1 MFDHVGIAVSD
12 LAASERFYR
21 AVLSGLGVEP
31 SYAGEELVEWEDWAL
46 GPTDDAHPLTR
57 GLHVGFRAR
66 DRGQVD
72 AFWQAGVEAG
82 YRDDGPPGLRARYGS
97 TYYGGFL
104 LDPDGNSVEA
114 AHYEREAAVPAG
126 RVDHLWIR
134 VRDVQA
140 ARRFYSAIAPHAGL
154 RLSREHPSRVQFSG
168 ADGSLSFLRDERA
181 LTEHVH
187 IAFPAR
193 EDATVRAFHAAA
205 LAAGYADN
213 GAPGERPAYHAG
225 YYGAFVLD
233 PDGHN
238 VEVVNHN
245 RAQM

>member
-1 MFDHVGIAVSD
+1 MIARRSTRSGRRASTRGTATTARRGRVGI
-12 LAASERFYR
+12 
-21 AVLSGLGVEP
+21 
-31 SYAGEELVEWEDWAL
+31 
-46 GPTDDAHPLTR
+46 GP
-57 GLHVGFRAR
+57 
-66 DRGQVD
+66 
-72 AFWQAGVEAG
+72 
-82 YRDDGPPGLRARYGS
+82 

-114 AHYEREAAVPAG
+114 VHGEREDAVPDG

-140 ARRFYSAIAPHAGL
+140 SRRFYRTIAPHAGL
-154 RLSREHPSRVQFSG
+154 RLADAEAGRVQVSSADYSFS
-168 ADGSLSFLRDERA
+168 LVRDERR

-187 IAFPAR
+187 LAFPAR
-193 EDATVRAFHAAA
+193 ENAAVRAFHGAA
-205 LAAGYADN
+205 LAAGYEDN
-213 GAPGERPAYHAG
+213 GAPGERAVYHPG

-245 RAQM
+245 RGPTFAPP